1 MARALEIDRAELDQ
15 MHVVASWLS
24 RNGRRSRY
32 VPMPDGAVTPD
43 GIRAVVARTVTAID
57 DVNEGVQT
65 PAANP
70 TPLADELANIGP
82 PS

>member
-1 MARALEIDRAELDQ
+1 
-15 MHVVASWLS
+15 
-24 RNGRRSRY
+24 
-32 VPMPDGAVTPD
+32 MPDGAVTPD

-57 DVNEGVQT
+57 GVNEGVQT